1 MVAGERIGY
10 LPPSALRWGHV
21 NDNEG
26 REVARIKD
34 IGWARCY
41 VADIEPSLADLCARW
56 PLSRASSA
64 RRTALVRAAASS
76 AADSVHAASH
86 ESGRAPPV
94 ALWAIGNAAVG
105 LAELS
110 LRAGARPAVSLG
122 AAVTGSRERQRVSA
136 ICAPRDNDS
145 PLHLASS
152 LQLQSSASAKG
163 SSSPTAD
170 PVGPAR
176 PPRCLAERQARAR
189 VTALAPIP
197 PPDRR
202 ATDRCR
208 PAPSGTRPRRTRTA
222 RGRRH

>member
-1 MVAGERIGY
+1 VVINWSPGWLSGNYTVLDSERVIAALFPQRIRFTSGLGIMVAGERIGY

-145 PLHLASS
+145 PLHL
-152 LQLQSSASAKG
+152 G
-163 SSSPTAD
+163 VEP
-170 PVGPAR
+170 PVTELGLGEGVVISHR
-176 PPRCLAERQARAR
+176 
-189 VTALAPIP
+189 
-197 PPDRR
+197 
-202 ATDRCR
+202 
-208 PAPSGTRPRRTRTA
+208 RPRRTSETTA
-222 RGRRH
+222 LSS